1 MNIDKIITDYQLE
14 IEDKRQCNVCG
25 KIFDYN
31 NGMLNILEIL
41 ECSDERI
48 EEWQEKNPNTMLDAW
63 FCMDCATKYIREIE
77 SK

>member
-1 MNIDKIITDYQLE
+1 MSKDKIITDYQLE

-25 KIFDYN
+25 KIFDYD

-41 ECSDERI
+41 ECSNERI
-48 EEWQEKNPNTMLDAW
+48 EEWQEKNPKIMLGDW
-63 FCMDCATKYIREIE
+63 FCMDCVTKYIREIE